1 MKEKNY
7 LKTMILR
14 ISQEQKEKLKNK
26 SKEKNMN
33 KSQYIRYLIDNN

>member
-1 MKEKNY
+1 MKEKKY